1 MISKGRLKK
10 RPLRYIINKDKIR
23 RDSREMKRYTPETDR
38 SDKRHRRNNAVNIV
52 LFLLLLVLVIVCLC
66 VGKYSISPGECL
78 HILSGKIFNFQ
89 ADWDKM
95 DEKLLLGVRLPRTL
109 AAVIVGAAL
118 SLSGAVYQG
127 IFKNPLVSPDF
138 LGVSSGA
145 CVGAAAAILLS
156 MSAGFIQVF
165 AFAGGIAAVALTVM
179 IPKAMR
185 SDSNIM
191 LVLAGIIVSG
201 AMSSVLGFIKYI
213 ADPDTELAAITYWQL
228 GSFAYVDKQALL
240 GILPLSAAAAAI
252 LLAMS
257 WWINILSLGE
267 QEARSLGA
275 NITLLRGTCIICST
289 VLTAGAVCI
298 SGTIGWIGL
307 VIPHFGRMIAG
318 SDNRTLLPATC
329 FIGGI
334 FMLVVDTVT
343 RMIGPAEMPISIL
356 TGIIGAPFY
365 AWLLYRQRMNIR

>member
-1 MISKGRLKK
+1 MISKGRLKE
-10 RPLRYIINKDKIR
+10 RPLRYIIVKDEIR
-23 RDSREMKRYTPETDR
+23 RDSREMEGNVQELNRQNR
-38 SDKRHRRNNAVNIV
+38 RHRRNSAVNIV
-52 LFLLLLVLVIVCLC
+52 LFLLLLVLILVCLC

-78 HILSGKIFNFQ
+78 HILSGKLFNAT

-109 AAVIVGAAL
+109 ATVIVGAAL

-240 GILPLSAAAAAI
+240 GILPLSAAAAVI

-275 NITLLRGTCIICST
+275 TITLLRGTCIVCST

-334 FMLVVDTVT
+334 FMLLVDTIT
-343 RMIGPAEMPISIL
+343 RIIGPAEMPISIL

>member
-38 SDKRHRRNNAVNIV
+38 SDKRHRRNSAVNIV

-156 MSAGFIQVF
+156 MSAGFIQVL

-257 WWINILSLGE
+257 WWINIISLGE

>member
-1 MISKGRLKK
+1 MISKGRLKE
-10 RPLRYIINKDKIR
+10 RPLRYIIVKDEIR
-23 RDSREMKRYTPETDR
+23 RDSREMEGNVQELNRQNR
-38 SDKRHRRNNAVNIV
+38 RHRRNSAVNIV
-52 LFLLLLVLVIVCLC
+52 LFLLLLVLILVCLC

-78 HILSGKIFNFQ
+78 HILSGKLFNAT

-109 AAVIVGAAL
+109 ATVIVGAAL

-240 GILPLSAAAAAI
+240 GILPLSAAAAVI

-275 NITLLRGTCIICST
+275 NITLLRGTCIVCST

-334 FMLVVDTVT
+334 FMLLVDTIT
-343 RMIGPAEMPISIL
+343 RIIGPAEMPISIL

>member
-38 SDKRHRRNNAVNIV
+38 SDKRHRRNSAVNIV

-156 MSAGFIQVF
+156 MSAGFIQVL